1 MFNIGTALSV
11 YATPLFAVLIVLF
24 AVWLGYRNVKNFE
37 VISKL
42 EDEEVRK
49 REVKKLVME
58 NIAIVIV
65 LGFLNFAFFSAYG
78 PKRQKIV
85 QGQESGYMQVLDEVD
100 TNSKTVEERKA
111 YVEEKRDPTGY
122 LNQVGNKEDLK
133 KEEAENAKLMDKYL
147 TK

>member
-1 MFNIGTALSV
+1 
-11 YATPLFAVLIVLF
+11 
-24 AVWLGYRNVKNFE
+24 
-37 VISKL
+37 
-42 EDEEVRK
+42 
-49 REVKKLVME
+49 ME